1 MIYGIDDKFPS
12 HGSWRYKGE
21 TIREVL
27 QKDSGYVKDLIM
39 KSDHFALTNTCM
51 KEAVMITKGHHETWT
66 KPDNPRFIF
75 DELKPYAVPYGY
87 DFNNDEVHKKKKKNQ
102 IRNKY

>member
-12 HGSWRYKGE
+12 YGSWKYKGE

-39 KSDHFALTNTCM
+39 KSDDFALTNTCM
-51 KEAVMITKGHHETWT
+51 KEAVMITKGHHETWV
-66 KPDNPRFIF
+66 KPDTPRLIF
-75 DELKPYAVPYGY
+75 DELKPYTVPYGY
-87 DFNNDEVHKKKKKNQ
+87 DFNDDEVHKKNKKNQ
-102 IRNKY
+102 IYNKS

>member
-1 MIYGIDDKFPS
+1 
-12 HGSWRYKGE
+12 
-21 TIREVL
+21 
-27 QKDSGYVKDLIM
+27 M
-39 KSDHFALTNTCM
+39 KSDDFALTNTCM

-87 DFNNDEVHKKKKKNQ
+87 DFNCDEVHKKNKRNQ
-102 IRNKY
+102 IYNK